1 MTPLVVA
8 NQSETRRKISSA
20 KARFAHSVVERGV
33 TGRRVAGRMLWALAG
48 IICVLPG
55 CVTEYSGGTQRT
67 SDPNATLDK
76 RVALARQYIGV
87 GDWDNAKR
95 NLELA
100 QEIDADNAEVAE
112 AFALVYQST
121 GEFEMAELQFK
132 AALKTDPKLARAR
145 NNYGAFLYSRGRYA
159 EAEREFQ
166 RVTEDTLYSGRPMA
180 FVNLGLC
187 RIQLEDQPGA
197 ESAFTRALA
206 MDRANPVALL
216 EMGFLRLEAGA
227 TGEANRYHGTYK
239 TVSPQQSPR
248 GLLLGLLIAE
258 ATGDQDALGSYEL
271 ALRNLYPDS
280 SEYNAWRERQSR

>member
-8 NQSETRRKISSA
+8 NQSENLRKISCSETWCA
-20 KARFAHSVVERGV
+20 QPAVKSKI
-33 TGRRVAGRMLWALAG
+33 TGHMLWAMAI
-48 IICVLPG
+48 IICMMAG

-67 SDPNATLDK
+67 SDPDETLDK

-87 GDWDNAKR
+87 GDWENAKR

-121 GEFEMAELQFK
+121 GEFEIAEQQFK
-132 AALKTDPKLARAR
+132 AALKADPRLSRAR
-145 NNYGAFLYSRGRYA
+145 NNYAAFLYSQTRYV
-159 EAEREFQ
+159 EAEREFL

-187 RIQLEDQPGA
+187 RIQLGDNPGA

-206 MDRANPVALL
+206 MDRRNLVALL
-216 EMGFLRLEAGA
+216 EMGFLRLEAGD
-227 TGEANRYHGTYK
+227 TGEANRYHGTYRS
-239 TVSPQQSPR
+239 VSPQQSPR
-248 GLLLGLLIAE
+248 GLLLGLLVAE
-258 ATGDQDALGSYEL
+258 ATGDQDAVGSYEL

-280 SEYNAWRERQSR
+280 SEYNAWIERQSR

>member
-1 MTPLVVA
+1 MTPSAVA
-8 NQSETRRKISSA
+8 NQSQARRAVSSGG
-20 KARFAHSVVERGV
+20 ARLAQSAHERRCHG
-33 TGRRVAGRMLWALAG
+33 GLLWAMAAIVCLLA
-48 IICVLPG
+48 G

-67 SDPNATLDK
+67 SDPDATLDK

-87 GDWDNAKR
+87 GDWENAKR

-100 QEIDADNAEVAE
+100 QDIDSDNAEVAE

-121 GEFEMAELQFK
+121 GEFELAELQFQ
-132 AALKTDPKLARAR
+132 AALKADPKLARAR
-145 NNYGAFLYSRGRYA
+145 NNYAAFLYSRGRYV

-187 RIQLEDQPGA
+187 RIQLGDRAGA
-197 ESAFTRALA
+197 ESALTRALA
-206 MDRANPVALL
+206 MDRGNPVALL
-216 EMGFLRLEAGA
+216 EMGFLRLEAGDP
-227 TGEANRYHGTYK
+227 GEANRYHGSYR

-248 GLLLGLLIAE
+248 GLLLGLLIAD

-280 SEYNAWRERQSR
+280 SEYSMWKERQSR